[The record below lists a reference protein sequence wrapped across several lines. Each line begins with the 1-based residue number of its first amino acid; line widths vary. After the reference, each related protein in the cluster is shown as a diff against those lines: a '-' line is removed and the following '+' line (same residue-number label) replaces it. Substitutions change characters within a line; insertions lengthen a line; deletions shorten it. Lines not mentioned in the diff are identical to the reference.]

1 MVVHCGNDNLS
12 VHAFLHLVE
21 CTSIIRDILHTNLI
35 VNDKTGKLIVI
46 SAPSGTGKTTL
57 VKRLLEKESNMIAS
71 VSFTTRPLRENEIEG
86 VDYFFVDKS
95 EFKRMVAMEEF
106 LEHATVFGNYYGTQ
120 KEIVSNNLKKGLNVI
135 LEIDW
140 QGAQQ
145 IREKMSACV
154 MIFLIPPSKNVLLS
168 RLKNRGTDSK
178 EEIENRFN
186 QAVLDL
192 NESSKFDHVLVNDQI
207 DEAVDNI
214 VLCIQGNLDKTNQS
228 IKVAQALESF
238 FETN

>member
-1 MVVHCGNDNLS
+1 
-12 VHAFLHLVE
+12 
-21 CTSIIRDILHTNLI
+21 
-35 VNDKTGKLIVI
+35 
-46 SAPSGTGKTTL
+46 
-57 VKRLLEKESNMIAS
+57 MIAS

-145 IREKMSACV
+145 IREKMSDCV

-178 EEIENRFN
+178 KEIENRFN

-192 NESSKFDHVLVNDQI
+192 NESSKFDHVLVNDLI

-214 VLCIQGNLDKTNQS
+214 VLCIQGNLDKTNQA

>member
-1 MVVHCGNDNLS
+1 
-12 VHAFLHLVE
+12 
-21 CTSIIRDILHTNLI
+21 

-71 VSFTTRPLRENEIEG
+71 VSFTTRPRRENEIEG
-86 VDYFFVDKS
+86 VDYFFVDRS
-95 EFKRMVAMEEF
+95 EFRQMVVMDEF
-106 LEHATVFGNYYGTQ
+106 LEHATVFDNYYGTQ
-120 KEIVSNNLKKGLNVI
+120 KKIVSNNLQKGLNVI

-145 IREKMSACV
+145 IREKMSDCV

-168 RLKNRGTDSK
+168 RLKNRGTDSE

-207 DEAVDNI
+207 DQAVDNI
-214 VLCIQGNLDKTNQS
+214 VLCIQGNLNKTNQS
-228 IKVAQALESF
+228 RKVDQALQSF
-238 FETN
+238 LETN